1 MSAGGKVSGLLNF
14 PVVHKKHTDISANT
28 CQYSSSS
35 GETVK
40 SVTQTGNGVN
50 VKPFKTCSLQ
60 HCLSAAVNMF
70 CGTTTA
76 NHSFLF
82 CPFSDFASIL
92 LIVRECLQSSWHND
106 CSVLTASVIK
116 RILV

>member
-1 MSAGGKVSGLLNF
+1 MCAGGKVSGLLNF

-60 HCLSAAVNMF
+60 H
-70 CGTTTA
+70 
-76 NHSFLF
+76 
-82 CPFSDFASIL
+82 
-92 LIVRECLQSSWHND
+92 
-106 CSVLTASVIK
+106 
-116 RILV
+116 

>member
-1 MSAGGKVSGLLNF
+1 MCAGGKVSGLLNF

-50 VKPFKTCSLQ
+50 VKPFKTCTEAVLQ
-60 HCLSAAVNMF
+60 
-70 CGTTTA
+70 
-76 NHSFLF
+76 
-82 CPFSDFASIL
+82 
-92 LIVRECLQSSWHND
+92 
-106 CSVLTASVIK
+106 
-116 RILV
+116 

>member
-1 MSAGGKVSGLLNF
+1 MCAGGKVSGLLNF

-50 VKPFKTCSLQ
+50 VKPFKTCSR
-60 HCLSAAVNMF
+60 
-70 CGTTTA
+70 TTTA

>member
-1 MSAGGKVSGLLNF
+1 MCPGGKVSGLLNF

-60 HCLSAAVNMF
+60 HCLHVFMF
-70 CGTTTA
+70 SPC
-76 NHSFLF
+76 FL
-82 CPFSDFASIL
+82 S
-92 LIVRECLQSSWHND
+92 LQSGGQRNASEHTLNVTGID
-106 CSVLTASVIK
+106 TDICMHTYRHLHTA
-116 RILV
+116 